1 MFIANGNGLL
11 SDFVLLSLLVTRT
24 RLSWVQLNEYFGV
37 IVIDNASVV
46 MLKFEFERQWMNET
60 HSTPQNIDDTFWL
73 RECVGD

>member
-46 MLKFEFERQWMNET
+46 MLKLEFERQWMNET
-60 HSTPQNIDDTFWL
+60 HSTPKNIDDTFWL